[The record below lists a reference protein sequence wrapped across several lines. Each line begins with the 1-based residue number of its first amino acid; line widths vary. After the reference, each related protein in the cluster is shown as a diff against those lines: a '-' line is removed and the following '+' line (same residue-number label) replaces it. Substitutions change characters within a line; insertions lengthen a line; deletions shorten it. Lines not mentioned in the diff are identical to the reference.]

1 MPKIATM
8 QIRSRGTFGGS
19 IAHAD
24 PAAELTAVSVAL
36 DGRFRLR
43 SNKGERWVPANEFF
57 VGMFTTLLE
66 PEELLVEAAFSP
78 LPPRSGWALVEV
90 ARRPHDFALVGITA
104 VVTLDKRGRCQQAR
118 LVFLSV
124 GDGPVEAH
132 QAAEMLRGQTLTPE
146 AIRLA
151 AKKAA
156 TSDIDPGSDIHASA
170 EYRRH
175 LAEVIARRA
184 LEEAL
189 DKARGE

>member
-1 MPKIATM
+1 
-8 QIRSRGTFGGS
+8 
-19 IAHAD
+19 
-24 PAAELTAVSVAL
+24 
-36 DGRFRLR
+36 
-43 SNKGERWVPANEFF
+43 
-57 VGMFTTLLE
+57 
-66 PEELLVEAAFSP
+66 
-78 LPPRSGWALVEV
+78 
-90 ARRPHDFALVGITA
+90 
-104 VVTLDKRGRCQQAR
+104 
-118 LVFLSV
+118 VFLSV